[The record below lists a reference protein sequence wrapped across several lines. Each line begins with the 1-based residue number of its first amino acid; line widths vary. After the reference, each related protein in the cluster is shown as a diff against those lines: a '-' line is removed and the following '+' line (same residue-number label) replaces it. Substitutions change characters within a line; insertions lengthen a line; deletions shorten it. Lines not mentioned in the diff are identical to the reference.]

1 MSSSTNKQSSKNI
14 YSHLRRIPL
23 ELYPL
28 AAVLL
33 VGFGAA
39 TYQLGNKLFFD
50 PSLRRYPSKKSEH

>member
-1 MSSSTNKQSSKNI
+1 MSSTNKQSSKSI
-14 YSHLRRIPL
+14 YSRLRRIPL

-50 PSLRRYPSKKSEH
+50 PSV